1 MTTARPIPV
10 HVACEGVKSR
20 RVVRP
25 ALLRAVR
32 WLPLLLAVAC
42 GLLIEPRPLLMA
54 ALLVL
59 SLPALV
65 RAYRQLEWF

>member
-1 MTTARPIPV
+1 MTARPIPV

-32 WLPLLLAVAC
+32 WLPLALAVLT

-65 RAYRQLEWF
+65 RAYREVTWL

>member
-1 MTTARPIPV
+1 MTTVPRIPV
-10 HVACEGVKSR
+10 HLAHEGVRSR

-32 WLPLLLAVAC
+32 WLPLGLAVLC
-42 GLLIEPRPLLMA
+42 GFLIEPRPLLML
-54 ALLVL
+54 ALLLL

-65 RAYRQLEWF
+65 RAYREVTWL

>member
-1 MTTARPIPV
+1 MTTAPQIPV
-10 HVACEGVKSR
+10 HLACEGVRSR

-42 GLLIEPRPLLMA
+42 GFLVEPRPLLMA

-65 RAYRQLEWF
+65 RAYRGVTWL